1 MEHDES
7 VILQCATEKGNGV
20 GPSVVADCEANKLAE
35 VTEGLAR
42 ITATAEGGE
51 TFYNRVQ
58 EFNRDLTVVVL
69 RAFAA
74 ERPNEK
80 EPKTEEEGPKAKQM
94 KMDEGKAPE
103 ANAAQS
109 PRAFSVLDALSASGL
124 RAIRF
129 ALEVPNVTRVVA
141 NDFSEKAFE
150 AIRRNVQLNGV
161 QDKVEAVFSDA
172 IDLMMAHRKFGK
184 RFHAVDLDPYGSAS
198 AFLDAAVQAV
208 MDGGLLM
215 VTCTDTAILC
225 GNTPEACF
233 NKYGSVPLRHK
244 SCHELALRILLRAID
259 AHANRHKRYIV
270 PLLSVS
276 VDFYVRCFVRI
287 RSGAAMAKDSVTKLA
302 NVHCCATCQSLDF
315 QPLLKKSVS
324 GPSVRFSAAHFQ
336 SELVRLPAGHSDA
349 PMDGRMVAKC
359 AHCGGTA
366 IHTGGP
372 IWVAPTWDT
381 EFVGKLLSILKGP
394 EAGQLRLGTRE
405 RLEGLLTVLSEELP
419 DVPLF
424 YEHDQLMVVMKC
436 PSPKMNVFRSALLNA
451 GFRCSISH
459 CNPRAVKTDAPTS
472 FLWDICREWAKRNGI
487 TAKGMAET
495 EEDSPRSR
503 ILAKETKVKINFTTH
518 PDCRT
523 KRPFQANDNKT
534 KHLAP
539 LDNGIYLKRENEP
552 SRKSSVSSSQSSR
565 APLLAISQLPKTPDH
580 YWDIRFPTHDE
591 QRQRGYL
598 KFTDSPLFKKTAK
611 RRLLKQMTK
620 LEETKS
626 KLEAEFEK
634 LRNLEKDRS
643 KCMTNRRQLE
653 SQLTENSMVK
663 EEFDRLKSDAGVFKL
678 IGPVLV
684 KQNLEEAKQ
693 NVAKRIDY
701 IRTEIERIESL
712 LGDLE
717 KNIEAQKESVERMRD
732 TFRQTLAVATAPT
745 ANSINA

>member
-7 VILQCATEKGNGV
+7 VILQCTNEKGNGV
-20 GPSVVADCEANKLAE
+20 GPSVAADCEANKLAE

-80 EPKTEEEGPKAKQM
+80 EQKTEEEGPKAKQM

-495 EEDSPRSR
+495 EVDSPRSR
-503 ILAKETKVKINFTTH
+503 ILAKETKCEINFSTH
-518 PDCRT
+518 PDSIPKSKFIGMLR
-523 KRPFQANDNKT
+523 FQDNKGKNWGPKMKAKGLI
-534 KHLAP
+534 KHTQP
-539 LDNGIYLKRENEP
+539 L
-552 SRKSSVSSSQSSR
+552 
-565 APLLAISQLPKTPDH
+565 IS
-580 YWDIRFPTHDE
+580 
-591 QRQRGYL
+591 
-598 KFTDSPLFKKTAK
+598 
-611 RRLLKQMTK
+611 
-620 LEETKS
+620 
-626 KLEAEFEK
+626 
-634 LRNLEKDRS
+634 
-643 KCMTNRRQLE
+643 
-653 SQLTENSMVK
+653 
-663 EEFDRLKSDAGVFKL
+663 
-678 IGPVLV
+678 
-684 KQNLEEAKQ
+684 
-693 NVAKRIDY
+693 
-701 IRTEIERIESL
+701 
-712 LGDLE
+712 
-717 KNIEAQKESVERMRD
+717 
-732 TFRQTLAVATAPT
+732 
-745 ANSINA
+745 